1 MKSLEK
7 LYRNKKIL
15 ITGHTGFKGAWLS
28 IWLNKLGSKV
38 YGISLPENKAS
49 LFKRCGIKK
58 LFKNNDQYQDIRNYK
73 KYREKIL
80 KINPEIIFH
89 MAAQPI
95 VKSGYDDPL
104 YTFETNILGTANT
117 INISRDL
124 KFLKS
129 LIIITT
135 DKCYKDSKKKGYTE
149 EDVLGGYDPYSSS
162 KACAELITDSM
173 RNSYFNNTNVQVST
187 VRAGNVVGGGDW
199 SDKRLVSDMIK
210 SIENRNFFL
219 VRNPSF
225 VRPWQHVLDPLFGY
239 MILATK
245 SKKFSGAWN
254 FGPQKGDISVKK
266 FIQKLSE
273 NFKSK
278 IKIKIVKKSKSFK
291 ETNILNLNI
300 DKSMKH
306 LNWKPKINIDL
317 AARLTAEWYENSFK
331 FNSDELY
338 NYTLNQI
345 KFYERLKNEHR

>member
-7 LYRNKKIL
+7 FYRNKKVL

-28 IWLNKLGSKV
+28 IWLHRLGSKV

-49 LFKRCGIKK
+49 LFKRSGIKR
-58 LFKNNDQYQDIRNYK
+58 LFKNKDHYQDIRHYQ

-95 VKSGYDDPL
+95 VKSGYDYPL
-104 YTFETNILGTANT
+104 HTFESNILGTANT
-117 INISRDL
+117 INIARDL
-124 KFLKS
+124 VSLKS

-135 DKCYKDSKKKGYTE
+135 DKCYKDVKKKGYIE
-149 EDVLGGYDPYSSS
+149 DDVLGGYDPYSSS
-162 KACAELITDSM
+162 KACAELITESM
-173 RNSYFNNTNVQVST
+173 RNSYFNKSIVQIST

-199 SDKRLVSDMIK
+199 SDGRLVPDMIR
-210 SIENRNFFL
+210 SIENKKIFL
-219 VRNPSF
+219 VKNPSSI
-225 VRPWQHVLDPLFGY
+225 RPWQHVLDPLFGY
-239 MILATK
+239 LILATK

-278 IKIKIVKKSKSFK
+278 IKIKIVKKVKV
-291 ETNILNLNI
+291 
-300 DKSMKH
+300 
-306 LNWKPKINIDL
+306 
-317 AARLTAEWYENSFK
+317 
-331 FNSDELY
+331 
-338 NYTLNQI
+338 
-345 KFYERLKNEHR
+345 LKKLIF

>member
-7 LYRNKKIL
+7 FYRNKKVL

-28 IWLNKLGSKV
+28 IWLHRLGSKV

-49 LFKRCGIKK
+49 LFKRSGIKR
-58 LFKNNDQYQDIRNYK
+58 LFKNKDHYQDIRHYQ

-95 VKSGYDDPL
+95 VKSGYDYPL
-104 YTFETNILGTANT
+104 HTFESNILGTANT
-117 INISRDL
+117 INIARDL
-124 KFLKS
+124 VSLKS

-135 DKCYKDSKKKGYTE
+135 DKCYKDVKKKGYIE
-149 EDVLGGYDPYSSS
+149 DDVLGGYDPYSSS
-162 KACAELITDSM
+162 KACAELITESM
-173 RNSYFNNTNVQVST
+173 RNSYFNKSIVQIST

-199 SDKRLVSDMIK
+199 SDGRLVPDMIR
-210 SIENRNFFL
+210 SIENKKIFL
-219 VRNPSF
+219 VKNPSSI
-225 VRPWQHVLDPLFGY
+225 RPWQHVLDPLFGY
-239 MILATK
+239 LILATK

-317 AARLTAEWYENSFK
+317 AAELIAEWYENNFK
-331 FNSDELY
+331 FNSDEIY
-338 NYTLNQI
+338 NFTLNQI
-345 KFYERLKNEHR
+345 KFYERLKR

>member
-1 MKSLEK
+1 MKSLK
-7 LYRNKKIL
+7 KFYNNKKVL
-15 ITGHTGFKGAWLS
+15 VTGHTGFKGSWLS
-28 IWLNKLGSKV
+28 IWLNRLGAKI
-38 YGISLPENKAS
+38 YGISLPENKSAMFKKCNIKQ
-49 LFKRCGIKK
+49 LFSN
-58 LFKNNDQYQDIRNYK
+58 KNQYQDIRDYK
-73 KYREKIL
+73 KYKEKIL

-95 VKSGYDDPL
+95 VKSGYDYPIN
-104 YTFETNILGTANT
+104 TFETNILGTANT

-135 DKCYKDSKKKGYTE
+135 DKCYKDTKKKGYTE
-149 EDVLGGYDPYSSS
+149 KDILGGYDPYSSS

-173 RNSYFNNTNVQVST
+173 RNSYFSNSDIQVST

-199 SDKRLVSDMIK
+199 SDNRLVPDLIK
-210 SIENRNFFL
+210 SIKNKNYFL

-239 MILATK
+239 LILATK

-254 FGPQKGDISVKK
+254 FGPQKGNVSVEK
-266 FIQKLSE
+266 FIQKLSKNLE
-273 NFKSK
+273 
-278 IKIKIVKKSKSFK
+278 IKIKIVNKKENFK

-300 DKSMKH
+300 NKSMKL
-306 LNWKPKINIDL
+306 LNWRPKINIDL
-317 AARLTAEWYENSFK
+317 TAKLTAEWYKNNFRFK
-331 FNSDELY
+331 SDEMY

-345 KFYERLKNEHR
+345 KFYERLNKI

>member
-7 LYRNKKIL
+7 FYKNKKVL

-28 IWLNKLGSKV
+28 IWLHRLGSKV

-49 LFKRCGIKK
+49 LFSRCEIKK
-58 LFKNNDQYQDIRNYK
+58 LFINRDQYQDIRYYK

-80 KINPEIIFH
+80 KIKPEIIFH

-95 VKSGYDDPL
+95 VKSGYDHPIN
-104 YTFETNILGTANT
+104 TFETNILGTANT

-124 KFLKS
+124 KSLRS

-135 DKCYKDSKKKGYTE
+135 DKCYKDVKKKGYIE
-149 EDVLGGYDPYSSS
+149 NDILGGHDPYSSS
-162 KACAELITDSM
+162 KACAELIAESM
-173 RNSYFNNTNVQVST
+173 KNSYFGNSNVQVST

-199 SDKRLVSDMIK
+199 SDMRLVPDMIR
-210 SIENRNFFL
+210 SIEKKNFFL

-225 VRPWQHVLDPLFGY
+225 IRPWQHVLDPLFGY
-239 MILATK
+239 LILATK

-254 FGPQKGDISVKK
+254 FGPQKGNISVKK
-266 FIQKLSE
+266 FIQKLSKNLE
-273 NFKSK
+273 LK
-278 IKIKIVKKSKSFK
+278 IKIKILKKSKSFK
-291 ETNILNLNI
+291 ETHILNLNI

-317 AARLTAEWYENSFK
+317 TAQLTAEWYKNNLK
-331 FNSDELY
+331 FNSDEIY
-338 NYTLNQI
+338 NFTLNQI
-345 KFYERLKNEHR
+345 KFYERLNNELR